1 MPALLLV
8 ARIGRVPVVLP
19 WFPVWMILLPLSWI
33 AWMLTLP
40 VPRFC
45 RGRTLGLLRESP
57 RLAFALARLHGTR
70 IGVDSVEGARFS
82 LAWV

>member
-19 WFPVWMILLPLSWI
+19 WFPVWMILMPLSWI
-33 AWMLTLP
+33 AWVLTLP

-45 RGRTLGLLRESP
+45 RGRTLGLLREAP
-57 RLAFALARLHGTR
+57 GLVLALARLHGTR
-70 IGVDSVEGARFS
+70 IGVDSFEGARFS